1 METYVEKDKK
11 QEVDEVLEFLSQLSD
26 EEKKDFKSFMD
37 GVKFAKNNERKD
49 SVA

>member
-11 QEVDEVLEFLSQLSD
+11 KEVDEVLDFLSQLND

-37 GVKFAKNNERKD
+37 GVKFAKKNDEQG

>member
-1 METYVEKDKK
+1 MEIYIEKDKK
-11 QEVDEVLEFLSQLSD
+11 QEVDEVLEFISQLND

-37 GVKFAKNNERKD
+37 GVKFAKKDDND